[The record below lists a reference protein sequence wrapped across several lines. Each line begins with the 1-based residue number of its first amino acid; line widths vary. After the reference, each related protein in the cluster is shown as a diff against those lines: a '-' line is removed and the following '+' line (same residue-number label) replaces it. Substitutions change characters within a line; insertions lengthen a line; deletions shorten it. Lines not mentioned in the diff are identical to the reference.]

1 MASGLLESIDRSTH
15 LAGHNRLALLLFR
28 LDPRQYFGINVFK
41 VQEVL
46 ERPRVSWV
54 PSAHPLVRGIAD
66 IRGRVMPIIDLRLAV
81 GGQPLEDDS
90 ASHVI
95 VTEFNRSVQGFL
107 VHAVERIIHVEV
119 ETVQPPPP
127 GDGDSYLTAVTR
139 YGNELIEIIDVERVL
154 ATVVGEGKSVTEGVL
169 KQAQEL
175 QSGGLRALVVDDSKV
190 ARSQIERILTQV
202 GVECV
207 LMRDGREALQ
217 YLQGIAAQG
226 RSPSDELLMV
236 ISDVEMPDMD
246 GYTLTTEI
254 RRDPALRDL
263 YVMLHTSLSGVF
275 NNAMVRKVGADRFIA
290 KFNADELAQGV
301 LDLVRERQAAA

>member
-28 LDPRQYFGINVFK
+28 LDQRQYFGINVFK

-81 GGQPLEDDS
+81 GGQPLEDDM

-107 VHAVERIIHVEV
+107 VCAVERIIHVEV

-154 ATVVGEGKSVTEGVL
+154 ATVVGEGKAVTENVL
-169 KQAQEL
+169 KQAREL
-175 QSGGLRALVVDDSKV
+175 KPNSHRVLVVDDSKV

-207 LMRDGREALQ
+207 MMHDGREALQ
-217 YLQGIAAQG
+217 YLQGIATQG

-254 RRDPALRDL
+254 RHDTRLRDL

-275 NNAMVRKVGADRFIA
+275 NNAMVKKVGADRFIA

-301 LDLVRERQAAA
+301 LDLIHEREAAA

>member
-275 NNAMVRKVGADRFIA
+275 NNAMVQKVGADRFIA

>member
-81 GGQPLEDDS
+81 GGQPLEDDM

-107 VHAVERIIHVEV
+107 VHAVERIIHVAV
-119 ETVQPPPP
+119 EIVQPPPP

-154 ATVVGEGKSVTEGVL
+154 ATVVGDGKSVTEDVL
-169 KQAQEL
+169 KQAREL
-175 QSGGLRALVVDDSKV
+175 PPGSHRVLVVDDSKV

-226 RSPSDELLMV
+226 RSPAEELLLV
-236 ISDVEMPDMD
+236 VSDVEMPDMD

-254 RRDPALRDL
+254 RRDPRLRDL

-275 NNAMVRKVGADRFIA
+275 NNAMVQKVGADRFIA

-301 LDLVRERQAAA
+301 LDLIRERQAAA

>member
-226 RSPSDELLMV
+226 RSPADELLMV

-254 RRDPALRDL
+254 RRDPALRAL